1 MGRLSGVRFGER
13 GCMADRKREIG
24 LSTDLY
30 QLTMGASY
38 LALGISGRAT
48 FSLFVRGLPAPR
60 SYLVAA
66 GLEDALDRLSTM
78 TFDAGALEY
87 LRSTGQIQPEFVDAL
102 CDFRFDADVWAVPE
116 GRLVFADEP
125 LLEVQ
130 GSIIETQLA
139 ETVLVNALHYAT
151 IVATK
156 AARCIVAAPE
166 KSLVEFGLRRTA
178 SIDAGLVAA
187 RSAYLAGF
195 VGTSNVLAGERFG
208 IPVSGTVAHSFI
220 EIFPNELDA
229 FRAFADTFPGDITL
243 LIDTYDTLR
252 GARHAALVAKELA
265 KQGRRVRAVRLDSGD
280 LVMLSKEVRAILDD
294 AGLPEVG
301 ILASGGLDEHDLVDL
316 QRAGAP
322 IDAYGIGTRLGTSA
336 DVPSID
342 MVYKLV
348 QFEDRPTLKLSTGK
362 ATLVGPKQVWRR
374 HDAEGNFVED
384 LITCRDESAPGAD
397 WEPLLEPVMCNGKA
411 LAQPTLAEI
420 RERHRREI
428 ERMPNSLFPLD
439 GASPYPV
446 HLSEKLQ
453 TLQRQATDE
462 VRRRELGNATQTLDT
477 NGEVDVS
484 DE

>member
-1 MGRLSGVRFGER
+1 
-13 GCMADRKREIG
+13 MADRSREIG

-38 LALGISGRAT
+38 LALGIEGQAT
-48 FSLFVRGLPAPR
+48 FSLFVRGLPAQR

-78 TFDAGALEY
+78 TFDAEALDY
-87 LRSTGQIQPEFVDAL
+87 LRSTGQIRPEFVDAL
-102 CDFRFDADVWAVPE
+102 RDFRFSAEVWAVPE

-125 LLEVQ
+125 LLEVH

-139 ETVLVNALHYAT
+139 ETILVNALHYAT

-156 AARCIVAAPE
+156 AARCVVAAPG

-178 SIDAGLVAA
+178 SIDAGLIAA

-220 EIFPNELDA
+220 EIFPSELDA
-229 FRAFADTFPGDITL
+229 FRAFADTFPGDVTL

-252 GARHAALVAKELA
+252 GARHAAQVAGELA
-265 KQGRRVRAVRLDSGD
+265 EQGRHVRAVRLDSGD
-280 LVMLSKEVRAILDD
+280 LATLSKAVRGILDT
-294 AGLPEVG
+294 AGLNDVG
-301 ILASGGLDEHDLVDL
+301 ILASGGLDERDLVNL

-348 QFEDRPTLKLSTGK
+348 QFNDRPTLKLSTGK

-374 HDAEGNFVED
+374 QDASGHFVED
-384 LITCRDESAPGAD
+384 LIACRDEPAPGAE
-397 WEPLLEPVMCNGKA
+397 WEPLLVPVMRAGTA
-411 LAQPTLAEI
+411 LSHPSLAEI

-428 ERMPNSLFPLD
+428 ERMPAGLLALST
-439 GASPYPV
+439 ATHYPM
-446 HLSEKLQ
+446 HLSEKLR
-453 TLQRQATDE
+453 TLQRQATE
-462 VRRRELGNATQTLDT
+462 AVRQRELGNATLSTAPK
-477 NGEVDVS
+477 GEMDIVD
-484 DE
+484 E